1 MFKNIYRYK
10 IKYIN
15 ILGGSTFVN
24 ENTSEN
30 NRAANTLQNQN
41 NLEEAIENFQNLEII
56 EPENISSF
64 TIKFKDR
71 NEWPLRALD
80 WSSQV
85 DYEFLE
91 DFVWDEN
98 GEGKIISGN
107 QISFINSSYQTYIL
121 VNNRFAFKTDA
132 FVDEDQNK
140 LTIFLQS
147 NGINLDENEIAEEIE
162 EKFVFDE
169 NGIQFKNRNEWPENA
184 LDWTS
189 QSTYNYLEDFIWDE
203 NGEGKIISVDRISFF
218 NSYFQNYIYIDER
231 HLFKTDAF
239 VDENQN
245 TLRDFLRSNG
255 IAI

>member
-30 NRAANTLQNQN
+30 NQAANTLQNQNNQN
-41 NLEEAIENFQNLEII
+41 NLEEAIENFQNLEIS
-56 EPENISSF
+56 EPENISNL

-71 NEWPLRALD
+71 NEWPLTALD

-98 GEGKIISGN
+98 GEGKIIS
-107 QISFINSSYQTYIL
+107 
-121 VNNRFAFKTDA
+121 
-132 FVDEDQNK
+132 
-140 LTIFLQS
+140 
-147 NGINLDENEIAEEIE
+147 
-162 EKFVFDE
+162 
-169 NGIQFKNRNEWPENA
+169 
-184 LDWTS
+184 
-189 QSTYNYLEDFIWDE
+189 
-203 NGEGKIISVDRISFF
+203 VDRISFF
-218 NSYFQNYIYIDER
+218 NSYFKKYIYIDER

>member
-107 QISFINSSYQTYIL
+107 QISFINSPYQDYIL

-132 FVDEDQNK
+132 FGDEDQNK
-140 LTIFLQS
+140 LTIFLQN

-162 EKFVFDE
+162 EEFVLDE
-169 NGIQFKNRNEWPENA
+169 NSIQFKNINEWPQNQYEWSSMPSLN
-184 LDWTS
+184 LS
-189 QSTYNYLEDFIWDE
+189 NVIWDE
-203 NGEGKIISVDRISFF
+203 NGEGKIISGNRISFS
-218 NSYFQNYIYIDER
+218 NSSLQYYIVVDNR
-231 HLFKTDAF
+231 FAVKTDAF
-239 VDENQN
+239 TEESQN
-245 TLRDFLRSNG
+245 TLGDFLRSNG
-255 IAI
+255 ITIY